1 MNKKE
6 EQDAYAQ
13 EVKRKTACQDCLK
26 LIDILEER
34 SVWLNSQQQMNEVQ
48 KKKIK
53 ILNAEILEMEYQ
65 KYGKVIK
72 D

>member
-13 EVKRKTACQDCLK
+13 EVKGRTSCQDCLK

-34 SVWLNSQQQMNEVQ
+34 TVWLNSQQKMNEVHKQ
-48 KKKIK
+48 KIK

-65 KYGKVIK
+65 KSKGGIQ
-72 D
+72 